1 MQNNHEVVGSLMSA
15 QYNSSSRY
23 RYIPITVLI
32 TPLSL
37 NSYLLWLH
45 SRWSRNAVRRRDHR
59 GRGSADN
66 NPRNLDMPKLYDNPE
81 QEALHLN
88 AMKSL
93 AIETGHELAKV
104 RQVYEVELA
113 RLQAGAH
120 VREYVLLLSSRR
132 ARESLSKAAKPVPTQ
147 PVTA

>member
-1 MQNNHEVVGSLMSA
+1 M
-15 QYNSSSRY
+15 
-23 RYIPITVLI
+23 T
-32 TPLSL
+32 
-37 NSYLLWLH
+37 
-45 SRWSRNAVRRRDHR
+45 
-59 GRGSADN
+59 
-66 NPRNLDMPKLYDNPE
+66 KLYDNPD
-81 QEALHLN
+81 QEALHLK

-93 AIETGHELAKV
+93 AIETGHELALV

-132 ARESLSKAAKPVPTQ
+132 ARESLRKPEKSIPSQ